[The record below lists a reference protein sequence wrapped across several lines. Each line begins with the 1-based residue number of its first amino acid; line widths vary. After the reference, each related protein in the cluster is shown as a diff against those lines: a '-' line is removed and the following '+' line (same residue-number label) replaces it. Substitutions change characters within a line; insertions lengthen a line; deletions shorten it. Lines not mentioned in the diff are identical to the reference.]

1 MLNILPTVKKTNSF
15 FAPCRSFYTSAV
27 DIIYMH
33 LAPTSRPSALR
44 DWVRLSG
51 FPGAS
56 SLSPPT
62 GKWSTESCCSS
73 SSCPV
78 SVVGL
83 NLLFIIHH
91 LQNLTHWFDC
101 FKLFSVL
108 SVGSSGCVSSTGSL
122 IVTVSQSFHQAEEND
137 NITLEWSFTTRT
149 NSSPSLLSVFCDL
162 IADQELSVLY
172 RVQDGVEVSELQDK
186 RFAGRVWSDSDALA
200 EGRIAL
206 QLSGLTTHDSGLYVC
221 KASTDHGDGSD
232 SCRLNVTGKSVQ

>member
-1 MLNILPTVKKTNSF
+1 M
-15 FAPCRSFYTSAV
+15 
-27 DIIYMH
+27 
-33 LAPTSRPSALR
+33 
-44 DWVRLSG
+44 
-51 FPGAS
+51 
-56 SLSPPT
+56 
-62 GKWSTESCCSS
+62 
-73 SSCPV
+73 
-78 SVVGL
+78 
-83 NLLFIIHH
+83 
-91 LQNLTHWFDC
+91 
-101 FKLFSVL
+101 
-108 SVGSSGCVSSTGSL
+108 
-122 IVTVSQSFHQAEEND
+122 TVSQSFHQAEEND

-186 RFAGRVWSDSDALA
+186 RFAGRVWSDRDALA